1 VRAKGTSHPTPFKA
15 TPRRPKLP
23 RALALRPAALLTR
36 AAARPYRSA
45 AALVRRRFGLPLR
58 EAVGR
63 SYHIQGMRGDAA
75 NPGSIFP
82 MLGSYRYAVVA

>member
-15 TPRRPKLP
+15 APRRPKLP
-23 RALALRPAALLTR
+23 RALALRPAALLT
-36 AAARPYRSA
+36 RSA

-63 SYHIQGMRGDAA
+63 SYHIQGMRGDAT

-82 MLGSYRYAVVA
+82 MLGSYWYAVVA